1 MNEAAALAG
10 PPDSACRLLIFDC
23 DGVLVDSE
31 RISHEVLAAMLA
43 ERGLA
48 LSLDETV
55 ARFIG
60 ASTARCAE
68 QLDELL
74 GAGAAVQFMPEF
86 GRRCRAAFSAG
97 LLPVAGVAALL
108 AALPMPFCVAS
119 NGNHAK
125 MNFTLAHT
133 GLLPLLSGRIY
144 SADDVA
150 RPKPAPDLFLHA
162 ARCQGVAAADCVVV
176 EDTPTGI
183 AAARAAGMRAF
194 GYAAM
199 TPAPMLRAAGAHQ
212 LFTRMADLPELLS
225 RHGASS

>member
-1 MNEAAALAG
+1 MYSAHAG
-10 PPDSACRLLIFDC
+10 GCRLLIFDC

-31 RISHEVLAAMLA
+31 RISHEVLAEMLA
-43 ERGLA
+43 EQGLV
-48 LSLDETV
+48 LSLEETV
-55 ARFIG
+55 TRFIG

-74 GAGAAVQFMPEF
+74 GAGANAQFMPEF
-86 GRRCRAAFSAG
+86 GRRCREAFSAG
-97 LLPVAGVAALL
+97 LLPVAGIAALL

-125 MNFTLAHT
+125 MKFTLAHT
-133 GLLPLLSGRIY
+133 GLLPLFSGRIY

-162 ARCQGVAAADCVVV
+162 ARCQGVAPADCAVV

-183 AAARAAGMRAF
+183 AAARAAGMRAY

-199 TPAPMLRAAGAHQ
+199 TPAALLHAAGAHQ
-212 LFTRMADLPELLS
+212 VFDRMADLPSLLS
-225 RHGASS
+225 HQGARP